1 MILAAR
7 ECCAVQHS
15 SLRESQP
22 PGNYIALTTV
32 CIRLDARPSV
42 RPSISYISSQT
53 HHETRSIACE
63 VKKLEPQA
71 KPQRETWFNII
82 NANRL
87 NPTVHF
93 IITAL
98 RRHASRE
105 ISNWILYRIQSAP
118 HQSET
123 RDPPSASSFRPTTVA
138 PPKKQAGPRH
148 RLIFPSFPAPDV
160 LRLIGFYVGIHGA
173 AAAGRRSTSRAAML
187 LIWHQSNHIFPKRLG
202 WWGTRSCQGQRYIY
216 DVLIGPAQDQGLLGD
231 DARNTSFAPNLKTNL
246 SRCVGDA
253 AADDDDHL

>member
-105 ISNWILYRIQSAP
+105 ISN
-118 HQSET
+118 
-123 RDPPSASSFRPTTVA
+123 
-138 PPKKQAGPRH
+138 
-148 RLIFPSFPAPDV
+148 
-160 LRLIGFYVGIHGA
+160 
-173 AAAGRRSTSRAAML
+173 
-187 LIWHQSNHIFPKRLG
+187 
-202 WWGTRSCQGQRYIY
+202 
-216 DVLIGPAQDQGLLGD
+216 
-231 DARNTSFAPNLKTNL
+231 
-246 SRCVGDA
+246 
-253 AADDDDHL
+253 